1 MDFTHEKLPK
11 SLKEKTKKSLSAINL
26 SRSTE
31 SSDDFNKDKEFKGEE
46 RGSEDVFDMYR
57 NGEL

>member
-11 SLKEKTKKSLSAINL
+11 SLKQKTKKSLSAMDL

-31 SSDDFNKDKEFKGEE
+31 SSNDFNKDKEFKDEE

-57 NGEL
+57 SGEL